1 MKEEECIKVVAD
13 TPDYVISIFWVFLT
27 VLMLAIILVIIF
39 GGLGALLDW
48 YYENRGDYL
57 RNKQIKLQIER
68 MEKQNN
74 ERV

>member
-1 MKEEECIKVVAD
+1 
-13 TPDYVISIFWVFLT
+13 
-27 VLMLAIILVIIF
+27 MLAIILVIIF

-48 YYENRGDYL
+48 YYEKRGDYL